1 MLAPLTAPQ
10 TKSFISVNARNV
22 KMAHSAGRSNGVVA
36 DENEMESE
44 CVFLVGVARRGGTLM
59 ALQRC
64 CTAEGG
70 MSIGYEAAAAAEEL
84 TLVICFFE

>member
-1 MLAPLTAPQ
+1 MVLAPLTAPQ

-44 CVFLVGVARRGGTLM
+44 CVFLVGVA
-59 ALQRC
+59 AH
-64 CTAEGG
+64 
-70 MSIGYEAAAAAEEL
+70 
-84 TLVICFFE
+84 

>member
-44 CVFLVGVARRGGTLM
+44 CVFLVGVAWRGGTLM
-59 ALQRC
+59 ALQC
-64 CTAEGG
+64 CCRAEGG
-70 MSIGYEAAAAAEEL
+70 MSIGYEAAAAEEL

>member
-22 KMAHSAGRSNGVVA
+22 KMAHSAGRSNGGVA

-44 CVFLVGVARRGGTLM
+44 CVFLVGVARRGGSGTLM
-59 ALQRC
+59 ALQC
-64 CTAEGG
+64 CCRAEGG
-70 MSIGYEAAAAAEEL
+70 
-84 TLVICFFE
+84 

>member
-1 MLAPLTAPQ
+1 MVLAPLTAPQ

-44 CVFLVGVARRGGTLM
+44 CVFLVGVHGEARRHTDGPAVLLYG
-59 ALQRC
+59 
-64 CTAEGG
+64 
-70 MSIGYEAAAAAEEL
+70 
-84 TLVICFFE
+84 

>member
-1 MLAPLTAPQ
+1 MASLLSILSIELRVYRSLVLAPLTAPQ

-59 ALQRC
+59 ALQC
-64 CTAEGG
+64 CCRAEGG
-70 MSIGYEAAAAAEEL
+70 
-84 TLVICFFE
+84 

>member
-44 CVFLVGVARRGGTLM
+44 CVFLVGVARRGGGGTLM
-59 ALQRC
+59 ALQC
-64 CTAEGG
+64 CCRAEGG
-70 MSIGYEAAAAAEEL
+70 
-84 TLVICFFE
+84 

>member
-1 MLAPLTAPQ
+1 LVLAPLTAPQ

-44 CVFLVGVARRGGTLM
+44 CVFLVGVARRARRHTDGPAVL
-59 ALQRC
+59 L
-64 CTAEGG
+64 
-70 MSIGYEAAAAAEEL
+70 
-84 TLVICFFE
+84 

>member
-44 CVFLVGVARRGGTLM
+44 CVFLVGVARRGGGSGTLM
-59 ALQRC
+59 ALQC
-64 CTAEGG
+64 CCRAEGG
-70 MSIGYEAAAAAEEL
+70 MSIEYEAARWWRRKS
-84 TLVICFFE
+84 

>member
-1 MLAPLTAPQ
+1 MPWLSAEYCSPLSAPQ

-44 CVFLVGVARRGGTLM
+44 CVFLLVDYAASDAGGGS
-59 ALQRC
+59 QQ
-64 CTAEGG
+64 
-70 MSIGYEAAAAAEEL
+70 Y
-84 TLVICFFE
+84 